1 MNQLREL
8 TKWSYL
14 SGYLIGAGKIVM
26 AVFSHSWL
34 IFIHAIYSIVKA
46 NAQHYARKKG
56 VGDSTTMFSSG
67 LLVIV
72 ASAVY
77 LGYSVYIF
85 LFGSSASYH
94 MYIGIGIAAVTTYEI
109 VVAICGIL
117 KAKKRKDVYTEMLRY
132 INLASALISVSLTQ
146 TAILSFTNE
155 GDMSRA
161 YAIGDA
167 IFGFLALL
175 VGVGMLL
182 RANQLDTP

>member
-1 MNQLREL
+1 
-8 TKWSYL
+8 
-14 SGYLIGAGKIVM
+14 
-26 AVFSHSWL
+26 
-34 IFIHAIYSIVKA
+34 
-46 NAQHYARKKG
+46 
-56 VGDSTTMFSSG
+56 
-67 LLVIV
+67 
-72 ASAVY
+72 
-77 LGYSVYIF
+77 
-85 LFGSSASYH
+85 

>member
-67 LLVIV
+67 LLVIDSKRGV
-72 ASAVY
+72 
-77 LGYSVYIF
+77 
-85 LFGSSASYH
+85 FGVFRVH
-94 MYIGIGIAAVTTYEI
+94 LPVWKQR
-109 VVAICGIL
+109 VLPHVHRHRHRRRHDL
-117 KAKKRKDVYTEMLRY
+117 
-132 INLASALISVSLTQ
+132 
-146 TAILSFTNE
+146 
-155 GDMSRA
+155 
-161 YAIGDA
+161 
-167 IFGFLALL
+167 
-175 VGVGMLL
+175 
-182 RANQLDTP
+182 